1 MESDFTVRLNCVIIT
16 HLLNKVCQA
25 LIEAVVDKR
34 EKVPALMILALK
46 QQGNRQ
52 LFQAVDIVLEVD
64 ERKGGNYFRWV
75 VRRGLFQDATS
86 VPTVTW

>member
-1 MESDFTVRLNCVIIT
+1 
-16 HLLNKVCQA
+16 
-25 LIEAVVDKR
+25 
-34 EKVPALMILALK
+34 MILALK

-52 LFQAVDIVLEVD
+52 LFQAVDIVLEID